1 MNKIEFPREGYDGI
15 LRSREKIERWF
26 FGEIN
31 GGVDA
36 ELAAIDLEP
45 QWTAV
50 QKDCA
55 KLLRKHLPLI
65 LLAEPEC
72 LDRIKKRI
80 LRIYPNIFDNK
91 AKGSFQKR
99 ILKAFGYKSY
109 RKDVL
114 VMLAKRL
121 NIRCCPYCNAQYT
134 LFIDKR
140 VNGSYPK
147 GVAKFQFDHFYN
159 KSDAPF
165 LSMSLYNLI
174 PACASCNLSKHA
186 GDMSVELNPYVSDI
200 ASLFSFR
207 AKDPIRLW
215 QGARRIDAEE
225 IIMVPRSR
233 QVAGLVNELRDKLFL
248 DKVFGRFRDVAQGEF
263 DKVYLYPYYSQPE
276 NFEMLRR
283 MGFDEAIFKRL
294 WFENSLEKEDIEKR
308 PLNKFKQDIREQ
320 ACGLLG
326 RKI

>member
-1 MNKIEFPREGYDGI
+1 MNRIEFPLIGYDGVS
-15 LRSREKIERWF
+15 RSREKIERWF
-26 FGEIN
+26 LCEIIGN
-31 GGVDA
+31 IDA
-36 ELAAIDLEP
+36 ALAAIDREP

-50 QKDCA
+50 EKDCA
-55 KLLRKHLPLI
+55 KLLKKHLQLI
-65 LLAEPEC
+65 LIADPKNLN
-72 LDRIKKRI
+72 RVKKRV
-80 LRIYPNIFDNK
+80 LRKYPNIFDNK

-99 ILKAFGYKSY
+99 ILKAFGYESY

-114 VMLAKRL
+114 VTLAKRL
-121 NIRCCPYCNAQYT
+121 NVKCCPYCNAQYT

-147 GVAKFQFDHFYN
+147 GVAKFQFDHFFN

-186 GDMSVELNPYVSDI
+186 GDMSVELNPYVTDI

-215 QGARRIDAEE
+215 QGARRIDTEE
-225 IIMVPRSR
+225 IIMVPRSKS
-233 QVAGLVNELRDKLFL
+233 VAGLVNELRDKLFL

-263 DKVYLYPYYSQPE
+263 DKVYLYPYYSRPE

-283 MGFDEAIFKRL
+283 IGFDEATFKRL
-294 WFENSLEKEDIEKR
+294 WFENSLDKEDIEKR
-308 PLNKFKQDIREQ
+308 PLNKFRQDLREQ
-320 ACGLLG
+320 ACGLFG